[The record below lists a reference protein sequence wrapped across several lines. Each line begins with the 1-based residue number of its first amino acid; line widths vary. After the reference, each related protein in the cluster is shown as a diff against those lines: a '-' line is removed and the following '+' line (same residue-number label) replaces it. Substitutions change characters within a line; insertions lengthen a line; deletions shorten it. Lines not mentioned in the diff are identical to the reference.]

1 MTYYTQAGSEAAKT
15 LIFLQLGTR
24 LFILS
29 RINKDYDKRPHVNS
43 KLSVIRAYWFL
54 ASEIRE

>member
-1 MTYYTQAGSEAAKT
+1 MTYYTQVGSEAANT

-24 LFILS
+24 LFILT
-29 RINKDYDKRPHVNS
+29 RINKDYNKQPHINS
-43 KLSVIRAYWFL
+43 KLSVIRAYWIL